1 MGESHFLPADVI
13 SRIKHDPFARRAFW
27 KHTYDRSARSKS
39 DFGFMNLGYA
49 EQGASAQDRETFDL
63 DSCCKDLYRQ
73 VVGSVV
79 IEAMRVL
86 EIGCGRGGGARFI
99 VETYHPRRMV
109 AMDISEGVIAR
120 GRRTHHVEGLFFQVG
135 DAEALPF
142 GDGVFDRVIN
152 VESSHC
158 YGSRERFLREVHRVL
173 TPTGVFMFADI
184 FIPDLD
190 SIDMA
195 SMRGLLERAG
205 FQVLSE
211 RDLTAQVLQA
221 RDLVSR
227 HPVLRQR
234 LQDIPEEEQAA
245 LREAFFLP
253 GAASYLGLKAGT
265 TRYGTWLVQRKLT
278 GGR

>member
-1 MGESHFLPADVI
+1 MPESYFLPADVI
-13 SRIKHDPFARRAFW
+13 SRIKHDPDARRAFW

-49 EQGASAQDRETFDL
+49 DHGISTQDLETLDL
-63 DSCCKDLYRQ
+63 DSCSKDLYRH
-73 VVGSVV
+73 VIGSVMM
-79 IEAMRVL
+79 ERTQVL
-86 EIGCGRGGGARFI
+86 EVGCGRGGGARFI
-99 VETYHPRRMV
+99 VETYRPRRMV
-109 AMDISEGVIAR
+109 AMDISEAVIAR
-120 GRRTHHVEGLFFQVG
+120 GRRTQHVEGLFFQVG

-142 GDGVFDRVIN
+142 RDGVFDRVIN

-158 YGSRERFLREVHRVL
+158 YGSREKFLREVHRVL
-173 TPTGVFMFADI
+173 TPRGVFMLADI

-265 TRYGTWLVQRKLT
+265 TRYGCWLLQRRFT